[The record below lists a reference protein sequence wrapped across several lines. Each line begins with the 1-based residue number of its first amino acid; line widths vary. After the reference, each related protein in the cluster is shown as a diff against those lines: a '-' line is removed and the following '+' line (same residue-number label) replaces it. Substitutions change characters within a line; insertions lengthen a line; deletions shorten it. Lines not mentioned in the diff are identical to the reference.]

1 MQRNGG
7 TLTLDLVDTDCVS
20 NVYCD
25 VSVYC
30 VFEGESIVSWSI
42 YLSVNDV
49 PSAISKISLASHAT
63 TDASQTKN
71 PAYALPKP
79 NPLNK
84 TNTKYL

>member
-7 TLTLDLVDTDCVS
+7 TFTLDLVDTDCVS

-42 YLSVNDV
+42 YLSRTMTCHL
-49 PSAISKISLASHAT
+49 SKYKKLIKHIGLVSLRIAAQKSFFG
-63 TDASQTKN
+63 
-71 PAYALPKP
+71 
-79 NPLNK
+79 LN
-84 TNTKYL
+84 YGLWI